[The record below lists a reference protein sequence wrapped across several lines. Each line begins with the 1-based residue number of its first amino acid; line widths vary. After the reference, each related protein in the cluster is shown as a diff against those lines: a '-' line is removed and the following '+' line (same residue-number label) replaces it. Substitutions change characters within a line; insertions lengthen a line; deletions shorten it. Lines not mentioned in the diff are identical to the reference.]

1 MTEFHELIKFIRS
14 EVNNS
19 LKNLKIPDTPNYL
32 YSPIRY
38 AIDAK
43 GKRFRP
49 ILVHLAGRAGKID
62 LDVLMNISLAIEL
75 LHNFT
80 LVHDDIMDNDTVRH
94 GKMTIHEKWDS
105 STAIL
110 AGDGIY
116 TLAQIILNDIPN
128 NVNAVS
134 RYFNSTTLEICEG
147 QALDKEFENDLSIT
161 EEMYMDM
168 VEKKTGALLGAS
180 AVLPAIYNGEKT
192 KTLESYEQYGRCL
205 GIAFQIHDDLLEVTA
220 DKKTMGKSLGSDIA
234 EGKQTIMAIKAR
246 KKFPDQWNKLIEN
259 PNKPESFKNI
269 CMFFKET
276 GIIEETRSIA
286 SSYFNSSLEY
296 LKNLDGINT
305 NELTQ
310 LVELIE
316 KRTY

>member
-1 MTEFHELIKFIRS
+1 M
-14 EVNNS
+14 N
-19 LKNLKIPDTPNYL
+19 
-32 YSPIRY
+32 
-38 AIDAK
+38 
-43 GKRFRP
+43 
-49 ILVHLAGRAGKID
+49 D
-62 LDVLMNISLAIEL
+62 L
-75 LHNFT
+75 
-80 LVHDDIMDNDTVRH
+80 
-94 GKMTIHEKWDS
+94 
-105 STAIL
+105 
-110 AGDGIY
+110 
-116 TLAQIILNDIPN
+116 PN
-128 NVNAVS
+128 NVNEVS

-192 KTLESYEQYGRCL
+192 KTLESYEQYGRRL

-259 PNKPESFKNI
+259 PNKPDSFKNI

-286 SSYFNSSLEY
+286 SFYFNSSLKY

>member
-19 LKNLKIPDTPNYL
+19 LKNLKIPDKPNYL

-116 TLAQIILNDIPN
+116 TLAQIILNDLPN
-128 NVNAVS
+128 NVNEVS

-205 GIAFQIHDDLLEVTA
+205 GIGFQIHDDLLEVTA

-246 KKFPDQWNKLIEN
+246 EKFPDQWNKLIGN
-259 PNKPESFKNI
+259 PYEPESFTNI

>member
-49 ILVHLAGRAGKID
+49 ILVHLAGRASKID

-80 LVHDDIMDNDTVRH
+80 LVHDDIMDNDTLRH

-116 TLAQIILNDIPN
+116 TLAQIILNDLPS
-128 NVNAVS
+128 NVSEVS
-134 RYFNSTTLEICEG
+134 RYFNSTTLEI
-147 QALDKEFENDLSIT
+147 LS
-161 EEMYMDM
+161 
-168 VEKKTGALLGAS
+168 L
-180 AVLPAIYNGEKT
+180 
-192 KTLESYEQYGRCL
+192 
-205 GIAFQIHDDLLEVTA
+205 IHISE
-220 DKKTMGKSLGSDIA
+220 
-234 EGKQTIMAIKAR
+234 
-246 KKFPDQWNKLIEN
+246 P
-259 PNKPESFKNI
+259 
-269 CMFFKET
+269 
-276 GIIEETRSIA
+276 TRP
-286 SSYFNSSLEY
+286 Y
-296 LKNLDGINT
+296 
-305 NELTQ
+305 
-310 LVELIE
+310 
-316 KRTY
+316 